1 MGNTIIQSMSRGQ
14 NGLQLLENFES
25 DNFIS
30 DQGWQLVNGV
40 PKTTTSAAY
49 SELQS
54 FQLDL
59 TYPKIKKVFATPFRW
74 SAGWFLD
81 DPAQTLTTFNPFIQ
95 WQSIAAPATWGIGVN
110 NAVSTTKYTMTVN
123 NVQVASAVTRT
134 AGWHR
139 FEISYDESFSDVR
152 LIIDGSTISTVVI
165 GGLNFTVLFLGVNT
179 FVGATAFGY
188 WDLIQAARSPSIRFF
203 NLAPASLTAGG
214 TFSIYNDAGV
224 LIAGPGGIVGG
235 TITQGFVYPLNM
247 PFDGYFA
254 FTQPN
259 DVQPKF
265 RGPIQSFC
273 VGDVWNY
280 NEFNLGRRVSTFRKT
295 RKASRSDLE
304 STSGINQSLFY
315 FSRDMVGLTLSDLTD
330 DEQQSLQRWWGYA
343 KSGNIFSAA
352 IDSQDVYVG
361 KLTVATGG
369 NASTITL
376 DTTAGLN
383 RKSKIMLTRA
393 NGQTFEIA
401 EVKSIAGLVVTLQQ
415 ALAQGYE
422 IGDQARHSYY
432 WPFAIS
438 TDAEFMAMLTNTKL
452 KRWTAMVNFKEA
464 IL

>member
-1 MGNTIIQSMSRGQ
+1 MGNTIVQSMSRGQ

-25 DNFIS
+25 DNFIA
-30 DQGWQLVNGV
+30 DQGWTLVNGV
-40 PKTTTSAAY
+40 PKTTNTVAY
-49 SELQS
+49 SELRS

-74 SAGWFLD
+74 SAGWFFD
-81 DPAQTLTTFNPFIQ
+81 DPAQTVTTFNPFIQ

-110 NAVSTTKYTMTVN
+110 NAISTTKYTMTVN
-123 NVQVASAVTRT
+123 GVQVASAVTRT

-139 FEISYDESFSDVR
+139 FEIWYDDFLSDVR
-152 LIIDGSTISTVVI
+152 LKIDGSTISTVVI

-188 WDLIQAARSPSIRFF
+188 WDLIQAARSPYMKFF
-203 NLAPASLTAGG
+203 NLAPASITAGG
-214 TFSIYNDAGV
+214 AYSIYTADGTLV
-224 LIAGPGGIVGG
+224 AGPGGIIGG
-235 TITQGFVYPLNM
+235 TVNQGFVYPLDM

-254 FTQPN
+254 FTKIG
-259 DVQPKF
+259 DVLPKF

-295 RKASRSDLE
+295 RKVSRSDLE

-315 FSRDMVGLTLSDLTD
+315 FSRDMVGLTLTDLTD
-330 DEQQSLQRWWGYA
+330 DEQQALQRWWGYA
-343 KSGNIFSAA
+343 KSGNVFSAA
-352 IDSQDVYVG
+352 IDSQDVFIG

-393 NGQTFEIA
+393 NGQAFEVA
-401 EVKSIAGLVVTLQQ
+401 EVKTIAGLVVTLQQ
-415 ALAQGYE
+415 QLVEGYE
-422 IGDQARHSYY
+422 IGDQVRHSYY
-432 WPFAIS
+432 WPFAIT
-438 TDAEFMAMLTNTKL
+438 TDAEFMASLTNTKL
-452 KRWTAMVNFKEA
+452 KRWMATINFKEA